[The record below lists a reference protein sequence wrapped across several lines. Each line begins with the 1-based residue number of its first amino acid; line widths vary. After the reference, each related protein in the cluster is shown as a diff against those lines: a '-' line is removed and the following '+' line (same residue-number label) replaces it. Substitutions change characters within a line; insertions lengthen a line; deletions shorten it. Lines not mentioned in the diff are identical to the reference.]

1 MSFATDWI
9 GARRF
14 VERVDAV
21 ALGSILA
28 LLGLSLVILYSITH
42 APVSAEAQ
50 NLIVGTGVFTR
61 QLLWVGLGMVALYIG
76 FWVPFRLLETTA
88 WAQYA
93 GVMVLLTVVLM
104 LPHKAG
110 VERWIVLGPLQFQP
124 SEFAKVAIIFVLAR
138 YLAQLRGDINQLRH
152 LLPALAI
159 VVPPVVLILKQPN
172 LGTALV
178 FFAILVPMLFWHG
191 LRLQHIVLLASPALL
206 FVMHLWL
213 RTQHG
218 GLWWPWLLCV
228 VAVFGVT
235 LYRRAYLFEN
245 VVVFLFNLGVHWL
258 EPFLWGQLHD
268 YQQRRISTFFQPEL
282 DRLGQGYHVAQSKIA
297 VGSGGLLGKGFMEG
311 TQKELAFLPER
322 HTDFIFSV
330 VGEEFGFLGAVL
342 VLTLFALLVV
352 RGITFASRARNRFVR
367 YAAFGIVAYL
377 LFQVMQN
384 IGMTVGLFP
393 VAGIPLPLVSYGGS
407 SLLVT
412 MFLLGVLL
420 NLGSRWREY

>member
-1 MSFATDWI
+1 MI
-9 GARRF
+9 
-14 VERVDAV
+14 
-21 ALGSILA
+21 
-28 LLGLSLVILYSITH
+28 
-42 APVSAEAQ
+42 
-50 NLIVGTGVFTR
+50 
-61 QLLWVGLGMVALYIG
+61 
-76 FWVPFRLLETTA
+76 
-88 WAQYA
+88 
-93 GVMVLLTVVLM
+93 LLTVVLM
-104 LPHKAG
+104 MPHRAG

-138 YLAQLRGDINQLRH
+138 YLAHLRGDINRLRH

-178 FFAILVPMLFWHG
+178 FFAILVPMLLWRG
-191 LRLQHIVLLASPALL
+191 LRLHHIALLASPALL
-206 FVMHLWL
+206 FVLHLWL

-218 GLWWPWLLCV
+218 GIWWPWLVLV
-228 VAVFGVT
+228 LVLFAVT
-235 LYRRAYLFEN
+235 LWRRLYLFEN
-245 VVVFLFNLGVHWL
+245 IVVFGFNLSVHWL
-258 EPFLWGQLHD
+258 EPFLWSQLHD

-282 DRLGQGYHVAQSKIA
+282 DLLGQGYHVAQSKIA
-297 VGSGGLLGKGFMEG
+297 VGSGGILGKGFMEG

-342 VLTLFALLVV
+342 VLALFAALIV
-352 RGITFASRARNRFVR
+352 RGIAFASRARNPFVR
-367 YAAFGIVAYL
+367 SAAFGIVAYL

-420 NLGSRWREY
+420 NLGARWREY